1 MKAVIFDGVGSV
13 KLADAPKPD
22 LQTSKD
28 ALIKLTHTSIC
39 GSDLNIL
46 AGKIKVG
53 KDKIIGHEGVGV
65 VEKVG
70 SDVKRIKPGDRVVVP
85 VSVHCG
91 ECTNCQKGRINFCEH
106 FGMFGH
112 QPGWGDLPGTQ
123 AEYMRIPYADVVLE
137 RVPPGVSEEQAIFV
151 GDNLITGYMGCENGS
166 LSPGDVVV
174 VFGAGPVGLCA
185 VAAARLFGPSLIIS
199 VDLLDYRLEAAKRL
213 GADVTINSSQTDAA
227 KEIKKIAQGQGADVA
242 IEAVGSPETLNG
254 CLESVR
260 GGSDL
265 DFGSVSLYEGGNF
278 HQGFPAPKP
287 ADEGSHNQ
295 RCEYGASDVVDPT
308 WQVGYDPTH
317 HTPNAVE
324 QRGGGLPVVTFTIGQ
339 GAKNNSIPLIDSK
352 MWEQGESK
360 KYRF

>member
-1 MKAVIFDGVGSV
+1 MKAVVFDGVDFV

-22 LQTSKD
+22 LHTSKD
-28 ALIKLTHTSIC
+28 ALIKVTHASIC

-70 SDVKRIKPGDRVVVP
+70 SDVKRIKPGDCVVVP

-91 ECTNCQKGRINFCEH
+91 ECTNCQKGRFNFCEH

-123 AEYMRIPYADVVLE
+123 AEYMRVPYADAVLE
-137 RVPPGVSEEQAIFV
+137 LVPPGVSEEQAILV

-174 VFGAGPVGLCA
+174 IFGAGPVGLCA
-185 VAAARLFGPSLIIS
+185 VASARLFGPSLIIS
-199 VDLLDYRLEAAKRL
+199 VDLLDYRLDAAKRL

-227 KEIKKIAQGQGADVA
+227 KEIKKITQGQGADVA

-260 GGSDL
+260 GGGVISILGVFPFTKVEISIRDFHRRNLQMRAGITNVANMGRLMSLIQHGKL
-265 DFGSVSLYEGGNF
+265 DMG
-278 HQGFPAPKP
+278 
-287 ADEGSHNQ
+287 
-295 RCEYGASDVVDPT
+295 
-308 WQVGYDPTH
+308 
-317 HTPNAVE
+317 
-324 QRGGGLPVVTFTIGQ
+324 
-339 GAKNNSIPLIDSK
+339 PLITHRMPLSK
-352 MWEQGESK
+352 AEEA
-360 KYRF
+360 YRLSRSRSDKALKIILFPT